1 MNIQQNYK
9 ILSYSESETKMKKVM
24 GNLTLEAVENGEII
38 NAKMWEEELARYEK
52 RFFKPN
58 NIIFVEEGTYSDQYK
73 NLIIKKLSLVEE
85 ALAGLDEEKRE
96 LAYQEL
102 LGVAADLQDEKLR
115 NAIIAKIEE
124 NEELLKIAPA
134 AKNNHHNYV
143 GGLLIHTLECVKIAK
158 SIFPT
163 VFQKINQDL
172 ILAACIMHD
181 FGKVFEYKIDVGS
194 GFVEINEDFIKTWV
208 SHTLYS
214 FSWANQNGFTELARI
229 IAAHHGR
236 KDWGAIID
244 LDEKNIE
251 PNLYLMHHIDDI
263 SAKFGAIRAE
273 MLPYLKTA

>member
-1 MNIQQNYK
+1 MNIQQKYK
-9 ILSYSESETKMKKVM
+9 ILSYSESETKMKKTM
-24 GNLTLEAVENGEII
+24 GNFTLEAIENGEIF
-38 NAKMWEEELARYEK
+38 NAKMWEEELANYEK
-52 RFFKPN
+52 RFFKSN
-58 NIIFVEEGTYSDQYK
+58 NIIFVEDGTYSEQYK
-73 NLIIKKLSLVEE
+73 NLIIKKMSLVSE
-85 ALAGLDEEKRE
+85 ALSGLNEEKRE

-102 LGVAADLQDEKLR
+102 LGVAADLKDEKLR

-143 GGLLIHTLECVKIAK
+143 GGLLVHTLECIKIAK
-158 SIFPT
+158 SIFPAA
-163 VFQKINQDL
+163 FQKINEDL

-181 FGKVFEYKIDVGS
+181 FGKIFEYKIDVGS
-194 GFVEINEDFIKTWV
+194 GFVEINEEFIKTWV

-263 SAKFGAIRAE
+263 SAKFGAIKAE
-273 MLPYLKTA
+273 MLQ